1 MALNP
6 IVYFYARLAHAL
18 TPGILNHQCRPR
30 ALVSNLRRLR
40 PRFVPPSPKGAS
52 PNFQKG
58 PEASERDQYQK
69 AMLAGLL
76 RASLSQ
82 RVGCSFQFGRTS
94 ILFPRL
100 PHLAQTTRERK
111 YGISVSAG

>member
-30 ALVSNLRRLR
+30 ALVSDLRRLR

-52 PNFQKG
+52 LIFKRDRG
-58 PEASERDQYQK
+58 SERDPYQK

-76 RASLSQ
+76 RVSSQ